1 MKEQAK
7 DWCWFTLGVFGAFVW
22 AALLASTID
31 RNAIPSALGWC
42 KAEHGADGTHE
53 TNWAYTDEGESVSP
67 LKTLALTTAR
77 SGKWEGVRNTYA
89 KAHPKCVFCGG
100 PVENVH
106 HKIPFWIWPE
116 GELVESNLC
125 SVCRFD
131 HKEWCHLGDWKS
143 WNTELDRD
151 IARWRMR
158 IETRPMKGKVM
169 E

>member
-1 MKEQAK
+1 MTERTQNR
-7 DWCWFTLGVFGAFVW
+7 CWLALGLFGALVW
-22 AALLASTID
+22 SALLANSFGFRLGALTY
-31 RNAIPSALGWC
+31 SANC
-42 KAEHGADGTHE
+42 SERADTEQAET
-53 TNWAYTDEGESVSP
+53 WAYTDDGESVSP
-67 LKTLALTTAR
+67 PKTLALTTAR

-89 KAHPKCVFCGG
+89 KAHPTCVFCGG

-106 HKIPFWIWPE
+106 HKIPFWVWPE

-131 HKEWCHLGDWKS
+131 HKEWRHLGNWKS

-151 IARWRMR
+151 IAWWRMR